1 MKRLWRICGVA
12 LLTALAGVV
21 AGPLG
26 GGFLEEYYGLEIL
39 FKLRGERTP
48 PSEVLIVSTDRRMV
62 ALMESRWAVEKPP
75 RSLYVELVDTL
86 DAKGAKAI
94 CFDINFNRPGDEK
107 EDWMLAESIG
117 KAGNVL
123 LHEDLEITP
132 LLDGSG
138 RRTGLYQI
146 KREPPLPE
154 LAGAAVAYAPF
165 PLPKKLA
172 RMARYWTFKSEID
185 DAPTLPAILF
195 FFYCRDV
202 HDEFY
207 KLIRQNSRIE
217 IASLLQSE
225 RGDEN
230 AEKIQERIR
239 TVRKIFKN
247 DPSLM
252 KKMLDDLNSDA
263 SLERGSDARRLL
275 RSLIAMFRGDDRYLN
290 FYGPPGTIPTI
301 SSWRVLGEEIEGEK
315 GLFEGKAVLIGLS
328 ELYHPKQQD
337 GFLTVFSRP
346 DGVDLCGVE
355 ILATAFA
362 NILEDFPVEP
372 VSFRNRLLSLAG
384 WGAAVGAVCRFL
396 PTLPAALATLG
407 AAALWTTVS
416 FCRFKHAGVWH
427 PLVVPVALQAPFAFL
442 LSVVW
447 KNSEIKRERKKIRS
461 AFGYYIPDQLVDRLV
476 ENIGD
481 IRNSNQMVHGICM
494 FTDASHFTSL
504 SESVSPMELGRLM
517 NFYYDEISRPI
528 AERGG
533 IVSRIVGD
541 SMLVVWAS
549 LQPDPDQGRQACHA
563 ALEISEAIR
572 RSRGRP
578 EVPSLPTRIGVHGGR
593 FFFGNIGSEQ
603 HYDYTPMGDA
613 VNSASRLEGLNKKL
627 GTWILVSDEVLRGVD
642 DVLHRKVGDFLLS
655 GKSMP
660 MTVHELIG
668 VKDGASDADRRLC
681 DAFALALDA
690 FAARNWD
697 SAVSL
702 FQQCQR
708 FKEKDGPSSF
718 YIALC
723 DTFKTNPPEGDWSG
737 LVKAGK

>member
-1 MKRLWRICGVA
+1 MKRLWRMGGVA
-12 LLTALAGVV
+12 FLTALLGVA

-26 GGFLEEYYGLEIL
+26 GGFLEEYFGLEIL

-48 PSEVLIVSTDRRMV
+48 PSEVLIVSMDRRMD
-62 ALMESRWAVEKPP
+62 APMESRWAVEKPP
-75 RSLYVELVDTL
+75 RSLYAKLVDTL
-86 DAKGAKAI
+86 DEKGAKAI

-165 PLPKKLA
+165 PLPKKSA

-185 DAPTLPAILF
+185 DAPTLPTILF

-202 HDEFY
+202 RDEFY

-217 IASLLQSE
+217 IASLLRTE

-252 KKMLDDLNSDA
+252 KKMIDDLNSDA

-290 FYGPPGTIPTI
+290 FYGPPGSIRTI
-301 SSWRVLGEEIEGEK
+301 SSWRVLGEEIDGEE
-315 GLFEGKAVLIGLS
+315 GLFEGKAVVIGLS

-372 VSFRNRLLSLAG
+372 VSFRNRLLSVAG
-384 WGAAVGAVCRFL
+384 WGAAIGAICRFL
-396 PTLPAALATLG
+396 PTLPAALAALG
-407 AAALWTTVS
+407 AAAVWTTVS
-416 FCRFKHAGVWH
+416 FYRFKHAGVWH
-427 PLVVPVALQAPFAFL
+427 PLVVPVALQVPFAFF

-447 KNSEIKRERKKIRS
+447 KNFEIKRERKKIRT
-461 AFGYYIPDQLVDRLV
+461 AFGYYIPDRLVDRLV

-481 IRNSNQMVHGICM
+481 IGNSNQMVHGTCM
-494 FTDASHFTSL
+494 FTDAMHFTSL

-517 NFYYDEISRPI
+517 NLSTTTRFPGPSPSE
-528 AERGG
+528 GG
-533 IVSRIVGD
+533 SYRESWGTPC
-541 SMLVVWAS
+541 WWC
-549 LQPDPDQGRQACHA
+549 GRRC
-563 ALEISEAIR
+563 R
-572 RSRGRP
+572 
-578 EVPSLPTRIGVHGGR
+578 PTRIRGDKHATRLWKSLRRSGAPASVPRCRAFRRASGSMAGGFSTATSEASSTTTTR
-593 FFFGNIGSEQ
+593 PWGTPSIRHPGSKGS
-603 HYDYTPMGDA
+603 T
-613 VNSASRLEGLNKKL
+613 
-627 GTWILVSDEVLRGVD
+627 
-642 DVLHRKVGDFLLS
+642 
-655 GKSMP
+655 
-660 MTVHELIG
+660 
-668 VKDGASDADRRLC
+668 
-681 DAFALALDA
+681 
-690 FAARNWD
+690 RNWAPGYWCPTR
-697 SAVSL
+697 SCAAWTT
-702 FQQCQR
+702 CCTGR
-708 FKEKDGPSSF
+708 WGSF
-718 YIALC
+718 YC
-723 DTFKTNPPEGDWSG
+723 PENPCR
-737 LVKAGK
+737 